1 MWTALLLLCSVEGNC
16 FAFGGPIVQ
25 SESECIQSIPD
36 GVKHAKITLPQYR
49 VVNYKCV
56 QWIEG
61 A

>member
-16 FAFGGPIVQ
+16 FAFGSPIMR

-36 GVKHAKITLPQYR
+36 GVQYARIRLPGYQ

-56 QWIEG
+56 QWGEG